1 MSAFKVSII
10 IPVYNRE
17 QYIDNAVESC
27 VHLPQTGEVLIID
40 DGSTDNT
47 VEHIKLLA
55 AKYPTVKLLLHP
67 DHKNH
72 GCSASRNLGIQQA
85 KYEYVSFLDSD
96 DRYLPKRFD
105 YEEKIFLQN
114 KEIDGV
120 YGITSLAFENKA
132 AQDCFFKQFHS
143 EIFKIDE
150 EVNSNNL
157 YKTFLFSNQGQ
168 WHTDA
173 VVLKKTAFSKAGMFP
188 DGVKFCEDVHLWCR
202 LAAKCTLV
210 SNQNPNPVAQWYI
223 HHQNTILNINDI
235 HNKSFKYLYHSLFKW
250 ALKQK
255 DFPYD
260 KKNDFFIGYKKMYPN
275 ESDFKTLARFLGRN
289 PRFLLHRYTLR
300 KCAQIIKGK

>member
-17 QYIDNAVESC
+17 QYIENAVESC
-27 VHLPQTGEVLIID
+27 VHLSQTGEVLIID

-55 AKYPTVKLLLHP
+55 AKYPTVKLLQHP
-67 DHKNH
+67 DYKNH

-85 KYEYVSFLDSD
+85 KYDYISFLDSD
-96 DRYLPKRFD
+96 DHYLPKRFD
-105 YEEKIFLQN
+105 YEEKIFLQD

-120 YGITSLAFENKA
+120 YGITTLSFENKA
-132 AQDCFFKQFHS
+132 AQDCYFKKFDS
-143 EIFKIDE
+143 EVFKIDDDI
-150 EVNSNNL
+150 NPNDL

-173 VVLKKTAFSKAGMFP
+173 VVLKKTAFSKSGLFP

-202 LAAKCTLV
+202 LAAKCKLV

-235 HNKSFKYLYHSLFKW
+235 YNKSFTYLYRSLLKW

-255 DFPYD
+255 DFSFD
-260 KKNDFFIGYKKMYPN
+260 KKNDFFIGYKKIYPN
-275 ESDFKTLARFLGRN
+275 ESDFKTLARFLWSN
-289 PRFLLHRYTLR
+289 PSAIFNKYTWHKLIQTA
-300 KCAQIIKGK
+300 K